1 MKRNYMKK
9 MSLFIVLLTT
19 LLVSGCAE
27 MIESKKGQLPR
38 KQLVV
43 QSSEADTVL
52 TCLADNEKITRRGF
66 TAEYQAASAGAAD
79 GESADVLRTVCLSL
93 HPHASYKQFKNG
105 KDMLSRYIKKYEGKA
120 PSLQG
125 IFLLMDRI
133 DREQIIRWRQ
143 NSKQTDKTEGL
154 AAEKKDLMDR
164 IESLE
169 RSGSQDQAR
178 IKELERQLEQLKN
191 IESII
196 KNRER

>member
-1 MKRNYMKK
+1 MKK
-9 MSLFIVLLTT
+9 MSVFAALLIF

-27 MIESKKGQLPR
+27 MVQNKKGQLPR

-43 QSSEADTVL
+43 QASEADTIL
-52 TCLADNEKITRRGF
+52 TCLADNEKITRREF
-66 TAEYQAASAGAAD
+66 ADKYQSVSEQVAAGENAD
-79 GESADVLRTVCLSL
+79 NVLRTVCLSL

-105 KDMLSRYIKKYEGKA
+105 KEMLSRYIKKYKGKP

-125 IFLLMDRI
+125 VLLLMERI

-143 NSKQTDKTEGL
+143 SSQQTDKTEGL
-154 AAEKKDLMDR
+154 AAEKKELMER
-164 IESLE
+164 VESLE
-169 RSGSQDQAR
+169 RSASQDQAR
-178 IKELERQLEQLKN
+178 INELERQLEQLKN